1 MMRTLLGG
9 VLATLAVSLLGSGVW
24 AQETRPAEEPTPRQ
38 DTQPRGITDLPNTNL
53 PNTGASVS
61 RYPLELMGLLEPQRG
76 GVTLI
81 PSIAIS
87 EEYNDN
93 VRVDNANKEWDLIT
107 SLSPAVALFINRPT
121 YWLSAGYS
129 SSADLYAR
137 NSSLD
142 TIFQVNN
149 VIMAAFWQATPSL
162 SFVLTDQFV
171 SNRSTNL
178 ISAQGFGT
186 GRQES
191 WSNDFE
197 PSMAWR
203 LTTGT
208 AFTATAGYLAN
219 RFQGTGTG
227 ADSDTYKVEVGL
239 RHTFTERFS
248 GTVGYKFTFIDLRNQ
263 DDSYTHEP
271 RIGLSYRFTPT
282 LTASAIG
289 GPAITLIGG
298 DVFVSPAGSAGIFQ
312 LFRFGSASIVYTSE
326 VAVAGGFGGTNN
338 TQTIAGTL
346 LVNTLYPGLIV
357 TFGPDYS
364 IGKSVTS
371 AQGQNVDV
379 RSLTVNLAASYR
391 LARYVNI
398 FAGYTFYQQRTGSSS
413 TVQLDADQNRVRVGV
428 QFGYPIN
435 IN

>member
-1 MMRTLLGG
+1 MMRALLGG
-9 VLATLAVSLLGSGVW
+9 VLATLAISLVGSGAW
-24 AQETRPAEEPTPRQ
+24 AQETRPAEEPAPRQ

-53 PNTGASVS
+53 PNTGASVT
-61 RYPLELMGLLEPQRG
+61 RYPLELLGLLEPQRG

-81 PSIAIS
+81 PSLAIS

-107 SLSPAVALFINRPT
+107 SLTPAVALFISRPS

-129 SSADLYAR
+129 STAELYAR
-137 NSSLD
+137 DSSLN

-149 VIMAAFWQATPSL
+149 FILTSFWQANPSL
-162 SFVLTDQFV
+162 SFVVTNAFV
-171 SNRSTNL
+171 SNRNTNL

-191 WSNDFE
+191 WSEEFD

-203 LTTGT
+203 LTG
-208 AFTATAGYLAN
+208 ATTFAASAGYLAY
-219 RFQGTGTG
+219 RFQGNGTG
-227 ADSDTYKVEVGL
+227 RDSDSYKGEVGL
-239 RHTFTERFS
+239 RHSFTERFS
-248 GTVGYKFTFIDLRNQ
+248 GIVGYKFTFIDLRTE
-263 DDSYTHEP
+263 DDSTTHEP

-289 GPAITLIGG
+289 GPSITLIGNNT
-298 DVFVSPAGSAGIFQ
+298 FVSPGGTAGIFQ
-312 LFRFGSASIVYTSE
+312 AFRFGSAGLQYTSE

-338 TQTIAGTL
+338 TQTISGTL

-357 TFGPDYS
+357 TFGPEYS
-364 IGKSVTS
+364 IGKSITS

-379 RSLTVNLAASYR
+379 RSLTVTLGASYR
-391 LARYVNI
+391 LARYANI
-398 FAGYTFYQQRTGSSS
+398 FAGYTFYQQHTGSSS
-413 TVQLDADQNRVRVGV
+413 TIQLDADQNRVRVGV

-435 IN
+435 FN